1 MDRIWKDCVFPLQL
15 TLIEEARIIHQNYL
29 IECFLKSHAFKKL
42 NVHKSA
48 SNAFLQLKQQNMRVH
63 NCKGVPIL
71 VKLKADIY

>member
-15 TLIEEARIIHQNYL
+15 TLTEEARIIHQNYL
-29 IECFLKSHAFKKL
+29 IECFLKSHVFKKL

-71 VKLKADIY
+71 VKLKPDIY